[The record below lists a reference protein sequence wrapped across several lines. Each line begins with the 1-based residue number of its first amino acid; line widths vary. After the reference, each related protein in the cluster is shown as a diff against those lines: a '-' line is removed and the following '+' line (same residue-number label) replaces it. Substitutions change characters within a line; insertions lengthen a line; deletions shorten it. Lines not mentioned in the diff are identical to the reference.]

1 MILLINLLRNA
12 ITVFQTRPIFC
23 IFGGLLCLFCNK
35 LIINMEEQEKD
46 LINQPEEIKL
56 PDNAYRELKEGEEY
70 KPILLGQK
78 KYPELNAWTITWGI
92 IMAIIFSAATAYS
105 GLRFGQVF
113 EAAIPIA
120 IIAVGVST
128 LAKRRSPLSENVL
141 IQSIGASSGVIVA
154 GAIFTLP
161 AIYIIKE
168 TNPAVGAE
176 IQVNFFQIFLSS
188 LLGGFLGI
196 LFLIPFRKY
205 FVSDMHGKYPFP
217 EATATTEII
226 VSGAKGGNQAKL
238 LLISGLVGGLYD
250 FLMTTF
256 HFWADTISTRMCGWG
271 EQLAMNHK
279 FVFKMS
285 AESILLGTGYLIG
298 LKYAA
303 VICAGSAL
311 SWWVIVPLLGQ
322 YGAMDVDGVLTSMST
337 LDPDF
342 IFANYARYIGIGGIA
357 MAGLIGVCKS
367 AGVIKKS
374 LGVAFKAGKQKG
386 EENAVLRTQRDISM
400 KIILFGFLAVLVMM
414 FIFFLFGGMSMNIKQ
429 VLVGLLV
436 VFLFAFLFTT
446 VAATAIATV
455 GTNPV
460 SGMTMMTLILS
471 SIVLASVG
479 LKGGAGILTALV
491 VGGIVCSALAMA
503 GGFITDLKIG
513 YWIGTSPFKQE
524 AFKFVGTL
532 VSALT
537 VGAVIMLLSKTYG
550 YTGEDALVAPQANAM
565 AAIIQPL
572 MFNGSTPW
580 ILYIVGAVLA
590 ILLDVIGVPALAF
603 SLGMFIPLQLNLP
616 LLVGGFLAW
625 FIKSRSKDAELNKAR
640 GEKGTL
646 LASGLLAGGAI
657 MGVLSA
663 ILKYC
668 GVEPTFMTNYIGTP
682 MFNIFAIVMFVGLCM
697 YLVLHSMNVKRT
709 K

>member
-1 MILLINLLRNA
+1 M
-12 ITVFQTRPIFC
+12 
-23 IFGGLLCLFCNK
+23 
-35 LIINMEEQEKD
+35 
-46 LINQPEEIKL
+46 
-56 PDNAYRELKEGEEY
+56 
-70 KPILLGQK
+70 
-78 KYPELNAWTITWGI
+78 
-92 IMAIIFSAATAYS
+92 
-105 GLRFGQVF
+105 
-113 EAAIPIA
+113 
-120 IIAVGVST
+120 
-128 LAKRRSPLSENVL
+128 L

-168 TNPAVGAE
+168 TNPTAGAE
-176 IQVNFFQIFLSS
+176 IQVNFFQIFMSS

-250 FLMTTF
+250 FFMTTF
-256 HFWADTISTRMCGWG
+256 HFWADTISTRMTGWG
-271 EQLAMNHK
+271 EKLAMNHK

-303 VICAGSAL
+303 VICAGSLL
-311 SWWVIVPLLGQ
+311 SWWVLVPLLGQ
-322 YGAMDVDGVLTSMST
+322 FGMVDVDGVQTAMSI
-337 LDPDF
+337 LDPEN
-342 IFANYARYIGIGGIA
+342 IFSGYVRYIGIGGIA
-357 MAGLIGVCKS
+357 MAGILGVIKS

-374 LGVAFKAGKQKG
+374 IGVAVKAGKAAGAKS
-386 EENAVLRTQRDISM
+386 EVVRTQRDLSM
-400 KIILFGFLAVLVMM
+400 KIILIGFLAVIAMM
-414 FIFFLFGGMSMNIKQ
+414 TIFFFLGGMQMNFKQ
-429 VLVGLLV
+429 VIVGLLV

-471 SIVLASVG
+471 SFILAAVG
-479 LKGGAGILTALV
+479 LKGATGIVTALV
-491 VGGIVCSALAMA
+491 VGGIVCSALSMA
-503 GGFITDLKIG
+503 GGFITDLKVG
-513 YWIGTSPFKQE
+513 YWIGTSPYKQQ
-524 AFKFVGTL
+524 AFKFVGTF

-550 YTGEDALVAPQANAM
+550 YTGEGALVAPQANAM
-565 AAIIQPL
+565 AAIIQP
-572 MFNGSTPW
+572 MMTGGSTPW
-580 ILYIVGAVLA
+580 LLYIIGAVLA

-603 SLGMFIPLQLNLP
+603 ALGMFIPLQLNLP

-625 FIKSRSKDAELNKAR
+625 FVKTRSKDEAINKKRA
-640 GEKGTL
+640 EKGTL

-657 MGVLSA
+657 MGIISA
-663 ILKYC
+663 ILKYLEF
-668 GVEPTFMTNYIGTP
+668 EPTFMESYIGSP
-682 MFNIFAIVMFVGLCM
+682 IYNILAIVMFLGLCC
-697 YLVLHSMNVKRT
+697 YLVLHATHTEKQ
-709 K
+709 

>member
-1 MILLINLLRNA
+1 MKE
-12 ITVFQTRPIFC
+12 T
-23 IFGGLLCLFCNK
+23 
-35 LIINMEEQEKD
+35 EKENIVVPGD
-46 LINQPEEIKL
+46 IRL
-56 PDNAYRELKEGEEY
+56 PDNAHRELKPGESY
-70 KPILLGQK
+70 RPILRGDK

-92 IMAIIFSAATAYS
+92 IMAILFSAATAYS

-120 IIAVGVST
+120 IIAVGAST
-128 LAKRRSPLSENVL
+128 LAKRKNPLSENVL

-226 VSGAKGGNQAKL
+226 VSGAKGGNQARL
-238 LLISGLVGGLYD
+238 LLVSGLIGGLYD

-256 HFWADTISTRMCGWG
+256 HFWADTVSTRMCGWG
-271 EQLAMNHK
+271 ERLAMNHK

-322 YGAMDVDGVLTSMST
+322 YGAMDVNGTLTSLSAA
-337 LDPDF
+337 DPEF
-342 IFANYARYIGIGGIA
+342 LFANYARYIGIGGIA
-357 MAGLIGVCKS
+357 MAGLLGVCKS

-386 EENAVLRTQRDISM
+386 GGADTLRTQRDISM

-414 FIFFLFGGMSMNIKQ
+414 FLFFIFGGMEMNFKQ
-429 VLVGLLV
+429 ILVGLLI

-471 SIVLASVG
+471 SIILAAVG
-479 LKGGAGILTALV
+479 LKGGAGILAALV
-491 VGGIVCSALAMA
+491 IGGIVCSALAMA

-513 YWIGTSPFKQE
+513 YWIGTSPYKQE
-524 AFKFVGTL
+524 GFKFVGTL

-572 MFNGSTPW
+572 MFDGSTPW
-580 ILYIVGAVLA
+580 VLYIIGAVLA

-616 LLVGGFLAW
+616 LLAGGLLAW
-625 FIKSRSKDAELNKAR
+625 FVKSRSKDETINRMR

-668 GVEPTFMTNYIGTP
+668 GVEPAFMEKYIGSP
-682 MFNIFAIVMFVGLCM
+682 LFNILSIVMFAGLCV
-697 YLVLHSMNVKRT
+697 YLVLHALSAGKEKTTNQ
-709 K
+709 

>member
-1 MILLINLLRNA
+1 
-12 ITVFQTRPIFC
+12 
-23 IFGGLLCLFCNK
+23 
-35 LIINMEEQEKD
+35 MEEKE
-46 LINQPEEIKL
+46 NEVVEMPEDIKL

-128 LAKRRSPLSENVL
+128 LAKRKSPLSENVL

-168 TNPAVGAE
+168 TNPAIGAE

-238 LLISGLVGGLYD
+238 LLISGLIGGLYD

-271 EQLAMNHK
+271 ERLAMNHK

-436 VFLFAFLFTT
+436 VFIFAFLFTT

-625 FIKSRSKDAELNKAR
+625 FIKTRSKDEALNKMR

-657 MGVLSA
+657 MGVISA

-668 GVEPTFMTNYIGTP
+668 GVEPTFMANYIGSP
-682 MFNIFAIVMFVGLCM
+682 MFNILAIVMFVGLCL
-697 YLVLHSMNVKRT
+697 YLVLHSLNVKKT
-709 K
+709 N

>member
-1 MILLINLLRNA
+1 M
-12 ITVFQTRPIFC
+12 
-23 IFGGLLCLFCNK
+23 
-35 LIINMEEQEKD
+35 
-46 LINQPEEIKL
+46 PEDIKL

-128 LAKRRSPLSENVL
+128 LAKRKSPLSENVL

-238 LLISGLVGGLYD
+238 LLISGLIGGLYD

-271 EQLAMNHK
+271 ERLAMDHK

-367 AGVIKKS
+367 ASVIKKS

-436 VFLFAFLFTT
+436 VFIFAFLFTT

-625 FIKSRSKDAELNKAR
+625 FIRTRSKDEALNKMR

-657 MGVLSA
+657 MGVISA

-668 GVEPTFMTNYIGTP
+668 GVEPTFMANYIGSP
-682 MFNIFAIVMFVGLCM
+682 MFNILAIVMFVGLCV
-697 YLVLHSMNVKRT
+697 YLVLHSLNVKKT
-709 K
+709 N

>member
-1 MILLINLLRNA
+1 
-12 ITVFQTRPIFC
+12 
-23 IFGGLLCLFCNK
+23 
-35 LIINMEEQEKD
+35 
-46 LINQPEEIKL
+46 
-56 PDNAYRELKEGEEY
+56 
-70 KPILLGQK
+70 
-78 KYPELNAWTITWGI
+78 
-92 IMAIIFSAATAYS
+92 
-105 GLRFGQVF
+105 
-113 EAAIPIA
+113 
-120 IIAVGVST
+120 
-128 LAKRRSPLSENVL
+128 
-141 IQSIGASSGVIVA
+141 
-154 GAIFTLP
+154 
-161 AIYIIKE
+161 
-168 TNPAVGAE
+168 
-176 IQVNFFQIFLSS
+176 
-188 LLGGFLGI
+188 
-196 LFLIPFRKY
+196 
-205 FVSDMHGKYPFP
+205 
-217 EATATTEII
+217 
-226 VSGAKGGNQAKL
+226 
-238 LLISGLVGGLYD
+238 
-250 FLMTTF
+250 
-256 HFWADTISTRMCGWG
+256 
-271 EQLAMNHK
+271 
-279 FVFKMS
+279 
-285 AESILLGTGYLIG
+285 
-298 LKYAA
+298 
-303 VICAGSAL
+303 
-311 SWWVIVPLLGQ
+311 
-322 YGAMDVDGVLTSMST
+322 
-337 LDPDF
+337 
-342 IFANYARYIGIGGIA
+342 
-357 MAGLIGVCKS
+357 
-367 AGVIKKS
+367 
-374 LGVAFKAGKQKG
+374 
-386 EENAVLRTQRDISM
+386 
-400 KIILFGFLAVLVMM
+400 MM

>member
-1 MILLINLLRNA
+1 M
-12 ITVFQTRPIFC
+12 
-23 IFGGLLCLFCNK
+23 
-35 LIINMEEQEKD
+35 
-46 LINQPEEIKL
+46 EEIKL
-56 PDNAYRELKEGEEY
+56 PDNAYRELKDGETY
-70 KPILLGQK
+70 KPILLGEK
-78 KYPELNAWTITWGI
+78 KYPELNAWTIIWGI
-92 IMAIIFSAATAYS
+92 IMAVIFSAATAYS

-120 IIAVGVST
+120 IIAVGAST
-128 LAKRRSPLSENVL
+128 LAKRKSPLSENVL

-168 TNPAVGAE
+168 TNPALGAE
-176 IQVNFFQIFLSS
+176 IQVNFWQIFLSS
-188 LLGGFLGI
+188 LFGGFLGI

-238 LLISGLVGGLYD
+238 LLISGLIGGLYD

-271 EQLAMNHK
+271 EKLAMDHK

-303 VICAGSAL
+303 IICAGSAL
-311 SWWVIVPLLGQ
+311 SWWIIVPLLGQ
-322 YGAMDVDGVLTSMST
+322 YGVTPDLTPMST
-337 LDPDF
+337 LDPEF
-342 IFANYARYIGIGGIA
+342 IFSNYVRYIGIGGIA
-357 MAGLIGVCKS
+357 MAGILGVIKS

-374 LGVAFKAGKQKG
+374 MSVAFKAGKQSG
-386 EENAVLRTQRDISM
+386 GDQQVLRTQRDIPM
-400 KIILFGFLAVLVMM
+400 KIILLGFLALIILMT
-414 FIFFLFGGMSMNIKQ
+414 IFFFVGGMEMNLTQ
-429 VLVGLLV
+429 VIVGLLV

-471 SIVLASVG
+471 SFILSAVG
-479 LKGGAGILTALV
+479 LKGGTGIITSLV

-513 YWIGTSPFKQE
+513 YWIGTSPYKQE
-524 AFKFVGTL
+524 SFKFVGTL

-550 YTGEDALVAPQANAM
+550 YTGEGALVAPQANAM
-565 AAIIQPL
+565 AAIIEPL
-572 MFNGSTPW
+572 MFGGQTPW
-580 ILYIVGAVLA
+580 LLYIIGAILA
-590 ILLDVIGVPALAF
+590 ILLDVVGVPALAF

-625 FIKSRSKDAELNKAR
+625 LIKTRSQDAELNKAR
-640 GEKGTL
+640 SEKGTL

-657 MGVLSA
+657 MGIISA
-663 ILKYC
+663 ILKYA
-668 GVEPTFMTNYIGTP
+668 GVEPTFMANYIGTP
-682 MFNIFAIVMFVGLCM
+682 AYNILAIVMFVALCC
-697 YLVLHSMNVKRT
+697 YLVFHALSAKKNEVSHS
-709 K
+709 

>member
-1 MILLINLLRNA
+1 
-12 ITVFQTRPIFC
+12 
-23 IFGGLLCLFCNK
+23 
-35 LIINMEEQEKD
+35 MEEKENE
-46 LINQPEEIKL
+46 IVEMPEDIKL
-56 PDNAYRELKEGEEY
+56 PENSYRELKEGEEY

-128 LAKRRSPLSENVL
+128 LAKRKSPLSENVL

-168 TNPAVGAE
+168 TNPTVGAE

-238 LLISGLVGGLYD
+238 LLISGLIGGLYD

-271 EQLAMNHK
+271 ERLAMNHK

-414 FIFFLFGGMSMNIKQ
+414 FLFFLFGGMSMNIKQ

-436 VFLFAFLFTT
+436 VFIFAFLFTT

-471 SIVLASVG
+471 SIVLAAVG

-625 FIKSRSKDAELNKAR
+625 FIKTRSKDEELNKMR

-657 MGVLSA
+657 MGVISA

-668 GVEPTFMTNYIGTP
+668 GVEPTFMTNYIGSP
-682 MFNIFAIVMFVGLCM
+682 MFNILAIVMFVGLCV
-697 YLVLHSMNVKRT
+697 YLVLHSLNVKKT
-709 K
+709 N

>member
-1 MILLINLLRNA
+1 MKE
-12 ITVFQTRPIFC
+12 T
-23 IFGGLLCLFCNK
+23 
-35 LIINMEEQEKD
+35 EKENIVVPGD
-46 LINQPEEIKL
+46 IRL
-56 PDNAYRELKEGEEY
+56 PDNAHRELKPGESY
-70 KPILLGQK
+70 RPILRGDK

-92 IMAIIFSAATAYS
+92 IMAILFSAATAYS

-120 IIAVGVST
+120 IIAVGAST
-128 LAKRRSPLSENVL
+128 LAKRKNPLSENVL

-226 VSGAKGGNQAKL
+226 VSGAKGGNQARL
-238 LLISGLVGGLYD
+238 LLVSGLIGGLYD

-271 EQLAMNHK
+271 ERLAMNHK

-322 YGAMDVDGVLTSMST
+322 YGAMDVNGTLTSLSAA
-337 LDPDF
+337 DPEF
-342 IFANYARYIGIGGIA
+342 LFANYARYIGIGGIA
-357 MAGLIGVCKS
+357 MAGLLGVCKS

-386 EENAVLRTQRDISM
+386 GGTDTLRTQRDISM

-414 FIFFLFGGMSMNIKQ
+414 FLFFIFGGMEMNFKQ
-429 VLVGLLV
+429 ILVGLLI

-471 SIVLASVG
+471 SIILAAVG
-479 LKGGAGILTALV
+479 LKGGAGILAALV
-491 VGGIVCSALAMA
+491 IGGIVCSALAMA

-513 YWIGTSPFKQE
+513 YWIGTSPYKQE
-524 AFKFVGTL
+524 GFKFVGTL

-572 MFNGSTPW
+572 MFDGSTPW
-580 ILYIVGAVLA
+580 VLYIIGAVLA

-616 LLVGGFLAW
+616 LLVGGLLAW
-625 FIKSRSKDAELNKAR
+625 FVKSRSKDETINRMR

-668 GVEPTFMTNYIGTP
+668 GVEPAFMEKYIGSP
-682 MFNIFAIVMFVGLCM
+682 LFNILSIVMFAGLCV
-697 YLVLHSMNVKRT
+697 YLVLHALSAGKEKTTNQ
-709 K
+709 

>member
-1 MILLINLLRNA
+1 M
-12 ITVFQTRPIFC
+12 
-23 IFGGLLCLFCNK
+23 K
-35 LIINMEEQEKD
+35 EQEESFVENTD
-46 LINQPEEIKL
+46 EIKL
-56 PDNAYRELKEGEEY
+56 PDNAYRELKDGETY
-70 KPILLGQK
+70 KPILLGEK
-78 KYPELNAWTITWGI
+78 KYPELNAWTIIWGI
-92 IMAIIFSAATAYS
+92 IMAVIFSAATAYS

-128 LAKRRSPLSENVL
+128 LAKRKSPLSENVL

-168 TNPAVGAE
+168 TNPTLGAE
-176 IQVNFFQIFLSS
+176 IQVNFWQIFLSS
-188 LLGGFLGI
+188 LFGGFLGI

-238 LLISGLVGGLYD
+238 LLISGLIGGLYD

-256 HFWADTISTRMCGWG
+256 HFWADTISSRMCAAG
-271 EQLAMNHK
+271 ENLAMNHK

-303 VICAGSAL
+303 IICAGSAL

-322 YGAMDVDGVLTSMST
+322 YGVAPDMTPMST
-337 LDPDF
+337 MDPDF
-342 IFANYARYIGIGGIA
+342 IFSNYVRYIGIGGIA
-357 MAGLIGVCKS
+357 MAGILGVMKS

-374 LGVAFKAGKQKG
+374 LSVAFKAGKQG
-386 EENAVLRTQRDISM
+386 GADAQTLRTQRDIPM
-400 KIILFGFLAVLVMM
+400 KIILIGFVVIIALMT
-414 FIFFLFGGMSMNIKQ
+414 IFFFVGGMEMNLTQ
-429 VLVGLLV
+429 VIVGLLV

-471 SIVLASVG
+471 SFILSAVG
-479 LKGGAGILTALV
+479 LKGGTGIITALV

-513 YWIGTSPFKQE
+513 YWIGTSPYKQE

-550 YTGEDALVAPQANAM
+550 YTGEGALVAPQANAM
-565 AAIIQPL
+565 AAIIEPL
-572 MFNGSTPW
+572 MFGGQTPW
-580 ILYIVGAVLA
+580 LLYIIGAILA

-625 FIKSRSKDAELNKAR
+625 LIKTRSEDAELNKAR
-640 GEKGTL
+640 SEKGTL

-657 MGVLSA
+657 MGIVSA
-663 ILKYC
+663 ILKYA
-668 GVEPTFMTNYIGTP
+668 GVEPTFMNNYIGTP
-682 MFNIFAIVMFVGLCM
+682 TFNILAIVMFVALCC
-697 YLVLHSMNVKRT
+697 YLVFHSLSAKKNIIQQ
-709 K
+709 

>member
-1 MILLINLLRNA
+1 
-12 ITVFQTRPIFC
+12 
-23 IFGGLLCLFCNK
+23 
-35 LIINMEEQEKD
+35 MEEQEKD

-120 IIAVGVST
+120 IIAVGAST
-128 LAKRRSPLSENVL
+128 LAKRKSPLSENVL

-168 TNPAVGAE
+168 TNPTIGAE

-374 LGVAFKAGKQKG
+374 LSVALKAGKQKS

-400 KIILFGFLAVLVMM
+400 KIILFGFIAVLVLM

-625 FIKSRSKDAELNKAR
+625 FIKSRSKDEALNKAR

-668 GVEPTFMTNYIGTP
+668 GVEPTFMANYIGTP
-682 MFNIFAIVMFVGLCM
+682 AFNILAIVMFVALCV
-697 YLVLHSMNVKRT
+697 YLVMHAMNVKRT
-709 K
+709 E

>member
-1 MILLINLLRNA
+1 M
-12 ITVFQTRPIFC
+12 
-23 IFGGLLCLFCNK
+23 
-35 LIINMEEQEKD
+35 
-46 LINQPEEIKL
+46 PEDIKL
-56 PDNAYRELKEGEEY
+56 PENAYRELKEGEEY

-128 LAKRRSPLSENVL
+128 LAKRKSPLSENVL

-168 TNPAVGAE
+168 TNPAIGAE

-238 LLISGLVGGLYD
+238 LLISGLIGGLYD

-271 EQLAMNHK
+271 ERLAMNHK

-322 YGAMDVDGVLTSMST
+322 YGAMNVDGVLTSMST

-414 FIFFLFGGMSMNIKQ
+414 FLFFLFGGMSMNIKQ

-436 VFLFAFLFTT
+436 VFIFAFLFTT

-625 FIKSRSKDAELNKAR
+625 FIKTRSKDEELNKMR

-657 MGVLSA
+657 MGVISA

-668 GVEPTFMTNYIGTP
+668 GVEPTFMANYIGSP
-682 MFNIFAIVMFVGLCM
+682 MFNILAIVMFVGLCV
-697 YLVLHSMNVKRT
+697 YLVLHSLNVK
-709 K
+709 KKN

>member
-1 MILLINLLRNA
+1 
-12 ITVFQTRPIFC
+12 
-23 IFGGLLCLFCNK
+23 
-35 LIINMEEQEKD
+35 MEEKE
-46 LINQPEEIKL
+46 NEVVEMPEDIKL

-128 LAKRRSPLSENVL
+128 LAKRKSPLSENVL

-238 LLISGLVGGLYD
+238 LLISGLIGGLYD

-271 EQLAMNHK
+271 ERLAMDHK

-436 VFLFAFLFTT
+436 VFIFAFLFTT

-625 FIKSRSKDAELNKAR
+625 FIKTRSKDEALNKMR

-657 MGVLSA
+657 MGVISA

-668 GVEPTFMTNYIGTP
+668 GVEPTFMANYIGSP
-682 MFNIFAIVMFVGLCM
+682 MFNILAIVMFVGLCV
-697 YLVLHSMNVKRT
+697 YLVLHSLNVKKT
-709 K
+709 N

>member
-1 MILLINLLRNA
+1 
-12 ITVFQTRPIFC
+12 
-23 IFGGLLCLFCNK
+23 
-35 LIINMEEQEKD
+35 MEEKE
-46 LINQPEEIKL
+46 NEVVEMPEDIKL

-120 IIAVGVST
+120 IIAVGVSS
-128 LAKRRSPLSENVL
+128 LAKRKSPLSENVL

-238 LLISGLVGGLYD
+238 LLISGLIGGLYD

-271 EQLAMNHK
+271 ERLAMNHK

-436 VFLFAFLFTT
+436 VFIFAFLFTT

-625 FIKSRSKDAELNKAR
+625 FIKTRSKDEALNKMR

-657 MGVLSA
+657 MGVISA

-668 GVEPTFMTNYIGTP
+668 GVEPTFMANYIGSP
-682 MFNIFAIVMFVGLCM
+682 MFNILAIVMFVGLCV
-697 YLVLHSMNVKRT
+697 YLVLHSLNVKKT
-709 K
+709 N

>member
-1 MILLINLLRNA
+1 
-12 ITVFQTRPIFC
+12 
-23 IFGGLLCLFCNK
+23 
-35 LIINMEEQEKD
+35 MEEQEKD

-70 KPILLGQK
+70 KPILLGEK

-120 IIAVGVST
+120 IIAVGAST
-128 LAKRRSPLSENVL
+128 LAKRKSPLSENVL

-168 TNPAVGAE
+168 TNPAIGAE

-374 LGVAFKAGKQKG
+374 LGVALKAGKQKN

-400 KIILFGFLAVLVMM
+400 KIILFGFIAVLVLM

-625 FIKSRSKDAELNKAR
+625 FIKSRSKDEALNKAR

-668 GVEPTFMTNYIGTP
+668 GVEPTFMTDYIGTP
-682 MFNIFAIVMFVGLCM
+682 AYNILAIVMFTALCV
-697 YLVLHSMNVKRT
+697 YLVLHAMNVKRT
-709 K
+709 E

>member
-1 MILLINLLRNA
+1 MKE
-12 ITVFQTRPIFC
+12 T
-23 IFGGLLCLFCNK
+23 
-35 LIINMEEQEKD
+35 EKEHIEVPGD
-46 LINQPEEIKL
+46 IRL
-56 PDNAYRELKEGEEY
+56 PDNAHRELKPGESY
-70 KPILLGQK
+70 RPILRGDK

-92 IMAIIFSAATAYS
+92 IMAILFSAATAYS

-120 IIAVGVST
+120 IIAVGAST
-128 LAKRRSPLSENVL
+128 LAKRKNPLSENVL

-226 VSGAKGGNQAKL
+226 VSGAKGGNQARL
-238 LLISGLVGGLYD
+238 LLVSGLIGGLYD

-256 HFWADTISTRMCGWG
+256 HFWADTVSTRMCGWG
-271 EQLAMNHK
+271 ERLAMNHK

-322 YGAMDVDGVLTSMST
+322 YGAMDVNGTLTSLSAA
-337 LDPDF
+337 DPEF
-342 IFANYARYIGIGGIA
+342 LFANYARYIGIGGIA
-357 MAGLIGVCKS
+357 MAGLLGVCKS

-386 EENAVLRTQRDISM
+386 GTADTIRTQRDISM

-414 FIFFLFGGMSMNIKQ
+414 FLFFIFGGMEMNFKQ
-429 VLVGLLV
+429 ILVGLLI

-471 SIVLASVG
+471 SIILAAVG
-479 LKGGAGILTALV
+479 LKGGAGILAALV
-491 VGGIVCSALAMA
+491 IGGIVCSALAMA

-513 YWIGTSPFKQE
+513 YWIGTSPYKQE
-524 AFKFVGTL
+524 GFKFVGTL

-572 MFNGSTPW
+572 MFDGSTPW
-580 ILYIVGAVLA
+580 VLYIIGAVLA
-590 ILLDVIGVPALAF
+590 ILLDVVGVPALAF

-616 LLVGGFLAW
+616 LLVGGLLAW
-625 FIKSRSKDAELNKAR
+625 FVKSRSKDETINRMR

-668 GVEPTFMTNYIGTP
+668 GVEPAFMEKYIGSP
-682 MFNIFAIVMFVGLCM
+682 LFNILSIVMFAGLCV
-697 YLVLHSMNVKRT
+697 YLVLHALSAGKEKTTNQQPL
-709 K
+709 

>member
-1 MILLINLLRNA
+1 
-12 ITVFQTRPIFC
+12 
-23 IFGGLLCLFCNK
+23 
-35 LIINMEEQEKD
+35 MEEQEKD

-128 LAKRRSPLSENVL
+128 LAKRKSPLSENVL

-168 TNPAVGAE
+168 TNPTIGAE

-238 LLISGLVGGLYD
+238 LLISGLIGGLYD

-625 FIKSRSKDAELNKAR
+625 FIKSRSKDEALNKAR

-682 MFNIFAIVMFVGLCM
+682 VFNILAIVMFVALCV

-709 K
+709 E

>member
-1 MILLINLLRNA
+1 
-12 ITVFQTRPIFC
+12 
-23 IFGGLLCLFCNK
+23 
-35 LIINMEEQEKD
+35 MEEQEKD

-168 TNPAVGAE
+168 TNPTIGAE

-238 LLISGLVGGLYD
+238 LLISGLIGGLYD

-256 HFWADTISTRMCGWG
+256 HFWADTISSRMCGWG

-400 KIILFGFLAVLVMM
+400 KIILFGFIAVLVMM

-603 SLGMFIPLQLNLP
+603 SLGIFIPLQLNLP

-625 FIKSRSKDAELNKAR
+625 FIKSRSKDEALNKAR

-682 MFNIFAIVMFVGLCM
+682 VFNILAIVMFVALCV

-709 K
+709 E